1 MKKVVI
7 NTIGWFDINDLATI
21 ELYKRI
27 YGDIYLYER
36 IINQNKFVLIDEEK
50 IYYDDCWDID
60 NISGELYI
68 SEIYLGKTFDA
79 EKYEEN
85 ENISNCADYYNN

>member
-27 YGDIYLYER
+27 YGDIYIYIYIYE
-36 IINQNKFVLIDEEK
+36 NNKSK
-50 IYYDDCWDID
+50 
-60 NISGELYI
+60 
-68 SEIYLGKTFDA
+68 
-79 EKYEEN
+79 
-85 ENISNCADYYNN
+85 